1 MAPNGKLFMVL
12 CYSRKEEAIII
23 GKIALPAEM
32 KHVKSQLIL
41 LDEQGHWQAY
51 LGDFENQISSF
62 MIGLTMLTN
71 PIRSLDGQFLTLAS
85 NRYP

>member
-1 MAPNGKLFMVL
+1 MVL
-12 CYSRKEEAIII
+12 CYSRREEAIII
-23 GKIALPAEM
+23 GNIALPTEM

-41 LDEQGHWQAY
+41 LGEQGHWQAY

-71 PIRSLDGQFLTLAS
+71 PIR
-85 NRYP
+85 